1 MLLVSA
7 VVLVAAGCAHP
18 PARGGG
24 SESDFA
30 GVSQAQGSGHG
41 SSDIED
47 YRQVLADPGPF

>member
-7 VVLVAAGCAHP
+7 VALVAAGCAHP
-18 PARGGG
+18 SARGGG
-24 SESDFA
+24 GESDLG
-30 GVSQAQGSGHG
+30 GVTQAQSSGHS